1 MYKRQL
7 YAPTGGIVCPFEL
20 NLALAENACQNGA
33 EFYFDTVVEQI
44 EKTEGGYRIHAG
56 EKTYETRCVVNA
68 AGVYADVFHN
78 MVSEKKIRI
87 TPRKGEY
94 YLLDKKAGTTV
105 HHTIFQIP
113 GAYGKG
119 VLVDVYKRQGLLTV
133 PLNRRLLWKNRKN
146 G

>member
-1 MYKRQL
+1 MPVK
-7 YAPTGGIVCPFEL
+7 TE
-20 NLALAENACQNGA
+20 QN
-33 EFYFDTVVEQI
+33 FYFDTAVEQI

-113 GAYGKG
+113 GTYGKG
-119 VLVDVYKRQGLLTV
+119 SPGDTYYSRQSSGGS
-133 PLNRRLLWKNRKN
+133 N
-146 G
+146 GCGY